1 MLKRKHASA
10 LTAFVVTIIALAQA
24 FAGPNP
30 AGESHAGANGVTIAC
45 RVQGRSDGRPIL
57 LICGTGMQMVEW
69 PQELTS
75 GLIAHGYRVITF
87 DNRDSGHSTHFSA
100 AGAPD
105 WQSIFG
111 AMAAGKAP
119 ALPYL
124 ASDMVADT
132 VALLDFLKIR
142 TADILGASGGATIAQ
157 LVAATHPNRVR
168 SLTLLM
174 ANSGDPAIPLPA
186 DPARAAAI
194 PPPPPHESVED
205 QISRR
210 MKTYKVLAGRGYPVD
225 DQQLLALAR
234 LATERDSETQGV
246 ARQGAALI
254 VLGDLRTRLSTVKT
268 PTVVI
273 HGDDDPLISPAAGK
287 EVAEAI
293 PGARLLLIKGMGHSL
308 PAQAVGSVLEAMS
321 AFGEKP

>member
-1 MLKRKHASA
+1 MLKRKHVSA
-10 LTAFVVTIIALAQA
+10 LTAFVLTIVAFAQA
-24 FAGPNP
+24 FAGSDPR
-30 AGESHAGANGVTIAC
+30 AESHALVNGVTLAY

-69 PQELTS
+69 PQELTA
-75 GLIAHGYRVITF
+75 GLIARGYRVITF

-105 WQSIFG
+105 WQAIFG

-119 ALPYL
+119 SLPYL
-124 ASDMVADT
+124 ASNMVADT

-142 TADILGASGGATIAQ
+142 TADVLGASGGATIAE
-157 LVAATHPNRVR
+157 LVAMTHPDRVG

-174 ANSGDPAIPLPA
+174 ANSGDPALPLPA

-194 PPPPPHESVED
+194 PPPPLHESEDD

-225 DQQLLALAR
+225 DQQVLTLSKLV
-234 LATERDSETQGV
+234 TERDSETQGV

-254 VLGDLRTRLSTVKT
+254 VLGDLRTRLATIKA

-273 HGDDDPLISPAAGK
+273 HGNDDPLISPAAGK

-293 PGARLLLIKGMGHSL
+293 PGARFLLIKGMGHSL
-308 PAQAVGSVLEAMS
+308 PAQAVGPVLEAMS
-321 AFGEKP
+321 AVGDKP